1 MQDKFIISL
10 DLPTYNN
17 FTDYQFL
24 DVLDAL
30 SLRLMVHENFIK
42 AEKEEKEERLSNES

>member
-1 MQDKFIISL
+1 
-10 DLPTYNN
+10 LPTYND

-30 SLRLMVHENFIK
+30 SLRLMVKENF
-42 AEKEEKEERLSNES
+42 EKSKKN